1 MSRMETGTELSRS
14 VKQKGV
20 KAASEYAAKE
30 QQLAYSLPSYA
41 RSGWRVKRSNE
52 WVRHLTAASS
62 IASGWRL
69 ITFRPRQESAAVCAL
84 AASPTSF
91 DTGLAVLNTPHK
103 KHHWDGS
110 ALGIGD

>member
-1 MSRMETGTELSRS
+1 MSG
-14 VKQKGV
+14 
-20 KAASEYAAKE
+20 YAT
-30 QQLAYSLPSYA
+30 YRP
-41 RSGWRVKRSNE
+41 
-52 WVRHLTAASS
+52 S

-91 DTGLAVLNTPHK
+91 DTGLAVLKTPHK
-103 KHHWDGS
+103 KHHRHGS

>member
-91 DTGLAVLNTPHK
+91 DTELAVLNTPHK
-103 KHHWDGS
+103 KHHWHGS
-110 ALGIGD
+110 APGVDD